1 MSSKR
6 DILSTIYRGYVFYLP
21 SILSIVYAPPA

>member
-6 DILSTIYRGYVFYLP
+6 DILSTIYRGYVFYTP
-21 SILSIVYAPPA
+21 SILSLLSSPA

>member
-6 DILSTIYRGYVFYLP
+6 DILSTIYMCRGYVFYAP
-21 SILSIVYAPPA
+21 SILSSSSA